1 MLQSDAGRYEVK
13 INSTY
18 LNDKGGI
25 CDKNIL
31 PMMANLAYYAPV
43 MFVLQE
49 SSVPTYYP
57 DDVIS
62 DYALPAYQGSTDK
75 ILGIDNVF
83 IINLPAVL
91 DGPPIPNEW
100 LDKDYSDI
108 TDMPSFHRTIL
119 YSNVT
124 TQSLRITYNNTED
137 ITGCYYCGASI
148 DSFEL
153 HVCTHY
159 MFNLQTSEIPV
170 FSLHWNIRSYS
181 ELILHNY
188 LL

>member
-18 LNDKGGI
+18 LDKGGI

-43 MFVLQE
+43 TFVLQE

-62 DYALPAYQGSTDK
+62 DYAVPAYQGSTDK

-83 IINLPAVL
+83 
-91 DGPPIPNEW
+91 
-100 LDKDYSDI
+100 K
-108 TDMPSFHRTIL
+108 
-119 YSNVT
+119 
-124 TQSLRITYNNTED
+124 
-137 ITGCYYCGASI
+137 SI
-148 DSFEL
+148 F
-153 HVCTHY
+153 
-159 MFNLQTSEIPV
+159 LQYWMG
-170 FSLHWNIRSYS
+170 HQ
-181 ELILHNY
+181 Y
-188 LL
+188 LMSG